1 MAEQPLF
8 PLRTV
13 LFPDGLLELK
23 IFEARYLDLVSR
35 CLRERTPF
43 GVVALR
49 SGGEARSSG
58 DAVQLYE
65 VGTTAELIEVDSAQ
79 AGILLVRCRGG
90 TRFKVGT
97 TRQERD
103 GLWLA
108 QTEPVPADREVAPS
122 AGHAEIVKSLADA
135 IAALA
140 AQGARP
146 FLEPHRLDADYV
158 FDVRVLP
165 NPHYV
170 RELRPLDGRD
180 APVAAYLAAEPEAQE
195 MLAQV
200 EGFLRRWLPAF
211 EADQRSYLTIAIG
224 CTGGQHRSVW
234 FAERLA
240 QLFGASAA
248 TLIRHRELDA
258 AS

>member
-1 MAEQPLF
+1 MDELPLF

-13 LFPDGLLELK
+13 LFPDGLLELT

-58 DAVQLYE
+58 DAVQLHE

-90 TRFKVGT
+90 ARFKVGT

-146 FLEPHRLDADYV
+146 FLEPYRLDAAGWV
-158 FDVRVLP
+158 ANRWCEILQLPLEVRQRLLTLADPLARLEVVDSLLR
-165 NPHYV
+165 V
-170 RELRPLDGRD
+170 R
-180 APVAAYLAAEPEAQE
+180 
-195 MLAQV
+195 
-200 EGFLRRWLPAF
+200 
-211 EADQRSYLTIAIG
+211 
-224 CTGGQHRSVW
+224 
-234 FAERLA
+234 
-240 QLFGASAA
+240 
-248 TLIRHRELDA
+248 RETH
-258 AS
+258 